1 MLLGILLVSSC
12 VRAGGSSEGNEYS
25 IKAMF
30 LLNFIKYVEWPIEN
44 TKNTFQIGVIG
55 ESEMFDALTMLTS
68 KRSAE
73 GQKVVIK
80 RFEEKNSENYQMII
94 KLF

>member
-1 MLLGILLVSSC
+1 
-12 VRAGGSSEGNEYS
+12 
-25 IKAMF
+25 MF
-30 LLNFIKYVEWPIEN
+30 LLNFIKYVEWPIES

-80 RFEEKNSENYQMII
+80 RFEEKNSENYQMIFI
-94 KLF
+94 SNSDSQAIDDWS